1 MSRNIEGRLRKLEAE
16 HKPKP
21 RQHVI
26 RGFSE
31 AEVEQKFEALKAS
44 GVYQEGDEVL
54 RVIRVIVRPRPRP
67 DDGGRT

>member
-31 AEVEQKFEALKAS
+31 AEVEQKLEALKAS
-44 GVYQEGDEVL
+44 GEFREGDDVL
-54 RVIRVIVRPRPRP
+54 KIIRVIVRPPPRP
-67 DDGGRT
+67 DDGERE